1 MLPNFEFVDTAPP
14 VQGRTYL
21 DDDRAQDTI
30 DALAEFPNR
39 WACVPIVF
47 LYPDLE
53 GSTEQ
58 KLKAKARST
67 AARIQ
72 REDLKPFNDYRIE
85 AKSRDT
91 NVYMRIVMSRR
102 EMREAGYDVED

>member
-1 MLPNFEFVDTAPP
+1 MPPNFEFVDTVPP
-14 VQGRTYL
+14 VRGRTYI
-21 DDDRAQDTI
+21 DGARAQDTI
-30 DALAEFPNR
+30 DALVEFPNR
-39 WACVPIVF
+39 WACVPITF

-102 EMREAGYDVED
+102 EMRDAGYDLED

>member
-1 MLPNFEFVDTAPP
+1 MPP
-14 VQGRTYL
+14 VRGRAYL
-21 DDDRAQDTI
+21 DDDRAQETI

-85 AKSRDT
+85 A
-91 NVYMRIVMSRR
+91 
-102 EMREAGYDVED
+102 